1 MSFDLGSEFVS
12 VLIPRTV
19 DGRFLFLNSSGRGLW
34 LPTSPRTGDE
44 SLKNI
49 ATKFAEEV
57 TAGYPQQGFN

>member
-1 MSFDLGSEFVS
+1 MASDLGSEFVS

-19 DGRFLFLNSSGRGLW
+19 DNRFMFLNSNGRGLW
-34 LPTSPRTGDE
+34 LPTSPRVGDD

-57 TAGYPQQGFN
+57 TTVFLKRYM